1 MDDLLATVQ
10 QWIPVDVLIGLTVA
24 SAIGFIGSL
33 IAIPLILVRLP
44 ADYFDTRTPRHW
56 MKDHHP
62 VLRLSGL
69 VVKNVVGIVF
79 LLAGFAMLFLP
90 GQGVLTMLIGVSLMD
105 FPRKRELEAKMVS
118 QPTLLGVINAMRRR
132 FDKPPL
138 TLARSLARIIHEH
151 FCCNRRSA
159 ATTSLWLAGSSLGPS
174 PYCTSTP
181 QVLRAPRAG
190 LATRLS
196 DFATNRHE

>member
-1 MDDLLATVQ
+1 MDGLVTTIE
-10 QWIPVDVLIGLTVA
+10 QWIPVDVLIGLTAV
-24 SAIGFIGSL
+24 SVIGFIGSL

-69 VVKNVVGIVF
+69 VIKNAVGIVF

-90 GQGVLTMLIGVSLMD
+90 GQGVLTMLIGISLMD
-105 FPRKRELEAKMVS
+105 FPGKRQLEAKMVG
-118 QPTLLGVINAMRRR
+118 QPTLLGVINNMRRK

-138 TLARSLARIIHEH
+138 TLAP
-151 FCCNRRSA
+151 
-159 ATTSLWLAGSSLGPS
+159 GP
-174 PYCTSTP
+174 
-181 QVLRAPRAG
+181 
-190 LATRLS
+190 
-196 DFATNRHE
+196 

>member
-1 MDDLLATVQ
+1 MDGLFETVQ
-10 QWIPVDVLIGLTVA
+10 QWIPVDLLIGLTVA

-33 IAIPLILVRLP
+33 IAIPMILVRLP

-69 VVKNVVGIVF
+69 FVKNVVGILF

-105 FPRKRELEAKMVS
+105 FPRKRELEAKMVG
-118 QPTLLGVINAMRRR
+118 QPTLLGVINAMRHKYG
-132 FDKPPL
+132 KPPL
-138 TLARSLARIIHEH
+138 TLA
-151 FCCNRRSA
+151 
-159 ATTSLWLAGSSLGPS
+159 PD
-174 PYCTSTP
+174 P
-181 QVLRAPRAG
+181 
-190 LATRLS
+190 
-196 DFATNRHE
+196 

>member
-1 MDDLLATVQ
+1 MEDLYATVQ
-10 QWIPVDVLIGLTVA
+10 QWVPVDVLIGLTVA
-24 SAIGFIGSL
+24 SVIGFIGSL

-62 VLRLSGL
+62 MLRLSGL

-118 QPTLLGVINAMRRR
+118 QPTLLGAINAMRHRYG
-132 FDKPPL
+132 KPPL
-138 TLARSLARIIHEH
+138 TL
-151 FCCNRRSA
+151 
-159 ATTSLWLAGSSLGPS
+159 
-174 PYCTSTP
+174 TP
-181 QVLRAPRAG
+181 NP
-190 LATRLS
+190 
-196 DFATNRHE
+196 